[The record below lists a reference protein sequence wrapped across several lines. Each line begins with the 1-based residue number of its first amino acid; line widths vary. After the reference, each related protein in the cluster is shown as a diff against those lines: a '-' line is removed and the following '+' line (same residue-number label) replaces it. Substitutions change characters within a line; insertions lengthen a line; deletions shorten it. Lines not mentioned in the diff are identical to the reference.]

1 MATSTIHA
9 NCSSDSNQVKSPK
22 RNASAAVETCGEDEK
37 KPLFQRVFNED
48 DEVAV
53 LEAILEYSIKK
64 GTNPSADINGFYDF
78 VMKSIHVDVTKAQL
92 KDKIKRLKKKFRKN
106 AKGNRTFLN
115 SHAQKI
121 FDLSNTIWGQEVKG
135 KEAMEVDMGESRATL
150 EHKWRKLEIAELE
163 VFLQRKKLIVEQAK
177 LMLERLKSEQK

>member
-1 MATSTIHA
+1 MTTTTIHA
-9 NCSSDSNQVKSPK
+9 NCSSDSNEVKCPK
-22 RNASAAVETCGEDEK
+22 RKASAVVETYREDEK
-37 KPLFQRVFNED
+37 KSPFQRVFNED

-64 GTNPSADINGFYDF
+64 VTNPSADINGFYDF
-78 VMKSIHVDVTKAQL
+78 IMKSIHVNVTKAQL

-106 AKGNRTFLN
+106 AKGNRTFLH

-121 FDLSNTIWGQEVKG
+121 FYLSNTIWGQEVKG
-135 KEAMEVDMGESRATL
+135 KEAMEVDMGESRATS
-150 EHKWRKLEIAELE
+150 EQKWRKLEIAELE

-177 LMLERLKSEQK
+177 LMLKRLKYEHK